1 MPYIAFGEK
10 NNLTITHT
18 DVYIPPLEVE
28 FAELDSYEYE
38 ALLNKDKNPYKL
50 MDFWVEDR
58 KLQSDYKSAEYL
70 FDTILNELK
79 DRYSSNLERKR
90 RASSKDLEELKQRI
104 LFEFAMGS
112 DVEKLREEY
121 KSKELE
127 LESLSSDEFDK
138 IYKNVTSERT
148 KKKFFRDLE
157 QKIEKFVD
165 LHTFEDENLPF
176 GFNHNH
182 FHDWELMDRKS
193 QIRIN
198 TIKEFF
204 SEKFKLNNN

>member
-1 MPYIAFGEK
+1 MSYIAFGEK
-10 NNLTITHT
+10 NNLTLTHS
-18 DVYIPPLEVE
+18 DVYTPSLEVE

-38 ALLNKDKNPYKL
+38 ALLNKDNNPYKL

-58 KLQSDYKSAEYL
+58 KLQSDYKSAEDL
-70 FDTILNELK
+70 FYTILNELK
-79 DRYSSNLERKR
+79 ERYSSNLDRKR
-90 RASSKDLEELKQRI
+90 RAISKDLEELKQRI

-148 KKKFFRDLE
+148 KKKLFRDLE
-157 QKIEKFVD
+157 QKIKKFIDIETKNAKDDVPNIFSHLD
-165 LHTFEDENLPF
+165 
-176 GFNHNH
+176 
-182 FHDWELMDRKS
+182 DWSKMDVLS

-198 TIKEFF
+198 TIKEFL